1 MTIECG
7 IVTCLHN
14 KPFNKNY
21 GRCEC
26 QDNILLK
33 WRLAADMGKGTI
45 VMVECLNMHIP
56 GMEPEDAA

>member
-7 IVTCLHN
+7 IVTCSHN
-14 KPFNKNY
+14 KPFSKNY
-21 GRCEC
+21 GYCEC

-56 GMEPEDAA
+56 SMEPEGEG